1 MSDVFIS
8 YSHENR
14 ETARQFAQALQ
25 SEGLSVWWDDAV
37 RSGEAFDEKIEQ
49 ALRGAKAVVVLW
61 SKQSVASRWVRAEAT
76 LADRNKTLI
85 PAMIEP
91 CERPIMFE
99 LTQTVDLCGWRG
111 ATHDPVW
118 RAFLAEVL
126 RFVAAGVSDAKLE
139 PAEPPSQARPSSAP
153 ARPAILVLPFV
164 NMSGDAEQEY
174 FSDGVSE
181 DIITDLGRVAALTV
195 VSRNAAFALKGKTV
209 AAAQLG
215 REHHVSH
222 ILEGSVRK
230 SGARVR
236 ITAQLVAAAS
246 DAQVWAERF
255 DRTLDDIFAIQDEIS
270 QAIVAALKVKLAPD
284 ERRAIEHRA
293 TSNGEAYE
301 LFVMARAFSRTGS
314 QRVQPLIE
322 RLCRRAVELDPE
334 FARAWAQMAFA
345 QAEMSQRR
353 APGYALDS
361 GLAAAERAVA
371 LDPNLAEANAA
382 LGEVIGRSDVF
393 DLTNG
398 MPHAEAALRL
408 DPDCYEANLYI
419 GYLHLAERNFEA
431 AVRFFD
437 KAAALDPLA
446 CRPAGMVV
454 QAYQALGDR
463 DQTLAASRRC
473 LARCER
479 ILAVEPD
486 HGEALG
492 FFVSALAD
500 LGQADRAR
508 QWANWAV
515 LFDPDNLRLR
525 YNLACAMATLRDA
538 DAAVDLLEAVVVE
551 VSAGW
556 IAWMGQD
563 NSLDPIREHP
573 RFTALMAKARARVA
587 ADA

>member
-1 MSDVFIS
+1 
-8 YSHENR
+8 
-14 ETARQFAQALQ
+14 
-25 SEGLSVWWDDAV
+25 
-37 RSGEAFDEKIEQ
+37 
-49 ALRGAKAVVVLW
+49 
-61 SKQSVASRWVRAEAT
+61 
-76 LADRNKTLI
+76 
-85 PAMIEP
+85 
-91 CERPIMFE
+91 
-99 LTQTVDLCGWRG
+99 
-111 ATHDPVW
+111 
-118 RAFLAEVL
+118 
-126 RFVAAGVSDAKLE
+126 
-139 PAEPPSQARPSSAP
+139 
-153 ARPAILVLPFV
+153 
-164 NMSGDAEQEY
+164 
-174 FSDGVSE
+174 
-181 DIITDLGRVAALTV
+181 
-195 VSRNAAFALKGKTV
+195 
-209 AAAQLG
+209 
-215 REHHVSH
+215 
-222 ILEGSVRK
+222 
-230 SGARVR
+230 
-236 ITAQLVAAAS
+236 
-246 DAQVWAERF
+246 
-255 DRTLDDIFAIQDEIS
+255 
-270 QAIVAALKVKLAPD
+270 
-284 ERRAIEHRA
+284 
-293 TSNGEAYE
+293 
-301 LFVMARAFSRTGS
+301 
-314 QRVQPLIE
+314 
-322 RLCRRAVELDPE
+322 
-334 FARAWAQMAFA
+334 MAFA